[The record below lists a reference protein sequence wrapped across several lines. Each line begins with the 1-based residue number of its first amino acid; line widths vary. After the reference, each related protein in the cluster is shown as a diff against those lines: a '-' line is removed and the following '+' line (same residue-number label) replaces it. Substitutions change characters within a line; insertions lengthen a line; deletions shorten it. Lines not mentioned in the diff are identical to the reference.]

1 MANLTLSLFGRFQA
15 LLDDQSITDFETDK
29 GRALLAYL
37 AVEAA
42 NGGAHSR
49 STLAALLWPDYP
61 EESARTTLRHV
72 LHCLRATIHDAI
84 EAQPLLL
91 STRQTL
97 QLNPAVAYTLDV
109 ATFTNLLA
117 QCAAHTHAQLAHC
130 QPCLQQLQQAVA
142 LYRGDF
148 LADLSFQDSGPFEE
162 WRRLKQEQYH
172 IQVLDA
178 LFYLTHAYAVNGDHG
193 QAAYYA
199 RRQLELEPWREG
211 AHRQL
216 MRALAC
222 SGQRSAAIAQYQA
235 CRQVLSIEFGAEPE
249 PATTVLYEQVKT
261 GTLGKAIADDL
272 AYVQA
277 INGKVNPK
285 VTLWTQEKGEERH
298 DLASTPED
306 SAPQASTRD
315 WGDAPEIGLF
325 HGRQAELNQLAQW
338 LVTEQSRLVTVVG
351 MGGMG
356 KTALAARLTRA
367 IANHFTV
374 VIWRSLLNA
383 PSLVEIIRS
392 WIRLLAGQDVGEA
405 TASLDLLLNHLFE
418 LLRERRC
425 LLVLDNAESILQ
437 GEARAGHYRPGYEG
451 YGQLFQRF
459 GAGNHQSCLLIT
471 SREQPHIVAR
481 LAQTHLTVHTLYLT
495 GLTAEAG
502 VTMIETGGVRGA
514 TAQMEQLVAHYSGN
528 PLALMLV
535 AETIQELY
543 AGDLATFLGEGAPIF
558 GDIRDV
564 LDEHI
569 ARLLPLERDILLWL
583 AIERQP
589 LSAQRLAE
597 NLQPPVPHRLLLEA
611 LGSLR
616 RRSLLEKT
624 NDAGRYASA
633 DSAGAFALQ
642 NVVTEYLT
650 HFLIEQ
656 ILREVEQGEPFLL
669 KSHALLMAQAK
680 AYVRQ
685 VQRHL
690 ILQPI
695 GERLRGRFSP
705 TELAARFKALLASL
719 RTMPDRR
726 ATYAGGNLLNL
737 LLHLGMDPSTYDF
750 SQLAVW
756 QADLQRADL
765 PGLNLAQTD
774 LRNSLFAQDFIG
786 CHALAFAP
794 TGHLLAGGMTN
805 GEIHLWRPAHRQ
817 LDAVIKAH
825 TTRIWAIAFSP
836 DGQLLASGSKDC
848 TVRLWDAHTH
858 QCRHTLIGH
867 TDWVRAVA
875 FHPNSQILASGGHDQ
890 TVRVWDVRSGRT
902 VHVLRNHTGWIMG
915 LAFSPDGALLA
926 STGTDQTVRLW
937 DVQTGAERAVL
948 DGHSASTVPL
958 CFSPDGA
965 ILATAGYDQTICLW
979 ELAALAGPNNP
990 APRIL
995 AGHKGAI
1002 YVTAF
1007 SPDGRYLFSAGHE
1020 ELIYVWDVATGQRLH
1035 LLAGHSR
1042 EVNALAVHPTGTM
1055 LATSETDTSTVY
1067 LWELDAEPRPSHLF
1081 SGYRNWA
1088 NAVAFHPHLP
1098 LLASAGPTEKVHLWD
1113 ALMGQHLQ
1121 TLGCESGMGLSLAFG
1136 SRPDSEDD
1144 LLALGSID
1152 HTVWVWPIPRQP
1164 AAATGQ
1170 RTAPFVLRTAG
1181 EVRAVAFRG
1190 DGRQLITGGYDG
1202 VVRIWD
1208 AHTGQPLRQFT
1219 IAGDKRIKAVAISA
1233 DGCFI
1238 AAGSHNSTVTL
1249 WHVATGEYR
1258 QLQGHTEWVWAV
1270 TFHPSGILA
1279 SGSFDRTVRLWDV
1292 QRGAVQ
1298 QLLSPESNLVQALA
1312 FNQAG
1317 TLLAVGA
1324 GDATIYVW
1332 DARALT
1338 VDPARLL
1345 PLVYKLQGHV
1355 DVIQGLAFSSDDRLL
1370 ASASKDRT
1378 VKVWDTHTGECC
1390 HTLQAPGPYAGMNI
1404 TGVTG
1409 ITAAQKAALKA
1420 LGAVDEADQPPLS
1433 VT

>member
-1 MANLTLSLFGRFQA
+1 MAHLTLNLFGHFQA
-15 LLDDQSITDFETDK
+15 LLNDQLITEFETDK

-37 AVEAA
+37 AVEAAA

-72 LHCLRATIHDAI
+72 LHCLRATIHDAT
-84 EAQPLLL
+84 EVEPLLL

-109 ATFTNLLA
+109 ATFTTLLA
-117 QCAAHTHAQLAHC
+117 HCATHTHAQLAHC

-148 LADLSFQDSGPFEE
+148 LAGLSVQDSGPFEE

-172 IQVLDA
+172 IQALDA
-178 LFYLTHAYAVNGDHG
+178 LFYLTHACTANGDYE

-199 RRQLELEPWREG
+199 RRQLELEPWREE

-216 MRALAC
+216 MRALAY
-222 SGQRSAAIAQYQA
+222 SGQRSAAIAQYRA
-235 CRQVLSIEFGAEPE
+235 CRQVLSLELSAEPD
-249 PATTVLYEQVKT
+249 PATTALFEQVKT
-261 GTLGKAIADDL
+261 GAMDKVIPVEVTGD
-272 AYVQA
+272 QA
-277 INGKVNPK
+277 INDKVNPSGI
-285 VTLWTQEKGEERH
+285 LWTEEKGKERNI
-298 DLASTPED
+298 LSSGPAEFASPP
-306 SAPQASTRD
+306 SMRD

-325 HGRQAELNQLAQW
+325 QGRQAELNQLAQW

-367 IANHFTV
+367 IANHFPV

-383 PSLVEIIRS
+383 PPPVEIIGS
-392 WIRLLAGQDVGEA
+392 WLQLLSGQGVGEA
-405 TASLDLLLNHLFE
+405 TASLDLHLNHLFE

-437 GEARAGHYRPGYEG
+437 GEARAGHFRPGYEG

-459 GAGNHQSCLLIT
+459 GASNHQSCLLIT

-481 LAQTHLTVHTLYLT
+481 LAQTHLTVHTLYLA
-495 GLTAEAG
+495 GLANEAG
-502 VTMIETGGVRGA
+502 ATLLENCGVSGA
-514 TAQMEQLVAHYSGN
+514 TAQIEQLIKYYSGN

-543 AGDLATFLGEGAPIF
+543 AGDLATFLRDGALIF
-558 GDIRDV
+558 DDIGDM
-564 LDEHI
+564 LDEQV
-569 ARLLPLERDILLWL
+569 ARLLPLERDVLLWL

-589 LSAQRLAE
+589 LSAQRLTE

-624 NDAGRYASA
+624 NGASRYASA
-633 DSAGAFALQ
+633 DSANAFALQ

-656 ILREVEQGEPFLL
+656 VSREIEQGQPTFL
-669 KSHALLMAQAK
+669 KSHALLMAQSK
-680 AYVRQ
+680 EYIRQ
-685 VQRHL
+685 AQTRL

-695 GERLRGRFSP
+695 GERLRARLSP
-705 TELAARFKALLASL
+705 TELAARFKAMLTSL
-719 RTMPDRR
+719 QSMADRR

-737 LLHLGMDPSTYDF
+737 LLHLGMDPCAYDF

-774 LRNSLFAQDFIG
+774 LRKSVFAHDFVG
-786 CHALAFAP
+786 CHTLAFAP

-805 GEIHLWRPAHRQ
+805 GEIYLWRPAQYQ
-817 LDAVIKAH
+817 LDAAIKAH
-825 TTRIWAIAFSP
+825 ATRIWALAFSP
-836 DGQLLASGSKDC
+836 DGQMLASGSKDC
-848 TVRLWDAHTH
+848 TVRLWDADTR
-858 QCRHTLIGH
+858 QCRHTLVGH

-875 FHPNSQILASGGHDQ
+875 FHPNGEILASGGHDQ

-902 VHVLRNHTGWIMG
+902 VHLLGNQTGWIMG

-926 STGTDQTVRLW
+926 SAGTDQAVRLW
-937 DVQTGAERAVL
+937 DVQTGEERAVL
-948 DGHSASTVPL
+948 YGHSACTVPL
-958 CFSPDGA
+958 CFSPDGT

-979 ELAALAGPNNP
+979 ELSALAGANNP

-995 AGHKGAI
+995 TGHKGAI

-1007 SPDGRYLFSAGHE
+1007 SPDGRYFFSAGHE
-1020 ELIYVWDVATGQRLH
+1020 DLIYVWNVATGQRLH

-1042 EVNALAVHPTGTM
+1042 EVNALAVHPNGVL
-1055 LATSETDTSTVY
+1055 LATSESDTSTVY

-1081 SGYRNWA
+1081 YGYRNWA

-1113 ALMGQHLQ
+1113 ALKGQHLQ
-1121 TLGCESGMGLSLAFG
+1121 TFRCENRMGLSLAFG
-1136 SRPDSEDD
+1136 SRPDNEDAF
-1144 LLALGSID
+1144 LALGSTD
-1152 HTVWVWPIPRQP
+1152 YTVRVWPIPSQP
-1164 AAATGQ
+1164 AAGAGQ
-1170 RTAPFVLRTAG
+1170 STAPFVLRTAG
-1181 EVRAVAFRG
+1181 EVRAVAFSI
-1190 DGRQLITGGYDG
+1190 DGRQLISGGYDG
-1202 VVRIWD
+1202 VVQIWD
-1208 AHTGQPLRQFT
+1208 AQTGQPLRQFT
-1219 IAGDKRIKAVAISA
+1219 IAGDRRIKTVTMSA
-1233 DGCFI
+1233 DGCYI
-1238 AAGSHNSTVTL
+1238 AAGSHNVTVAL
-1249 WHVATGEYR
+1249 WHVPTGEYR
-1258 QLQGHTEWVWAV
+1258 ELPGHTEWVWAV
-1270 TFHPSGILA
+1270 SFHPSGILA

-1292 QRGAVQ
+1292 QRGTVQ
-1298 QLLSPESNLVQALA
+1298 QLLSHGSSLVQALA
-1312 FNQAG
+1312 FNRDG
-1317 TLLAVGA
+1317 TLLAAGA
-1324 GDATIYVW
+1324 GDATIYLW
-1332 DARALT
+1332 DARTLT
-1338 VDPARLL
+1338 VEPARPL
-1345 PLVYKLQGHV
+1345 PLVYKLQGHS
-1355 DVIQGLAFSSDDRLL
+1355 DVIQGLAFSGDGLLL
-1370 ASASKDRT
+1370 ASTSKDGT
-1378 VKVWDTHTGECC
+1378 IKVWDTHSAECR

-1409 ITAAQKAALKA
+1409 ITEAQKATLHA
-1420 LGAVDEADQPPLS
+1420 LGALD
-1433 VT
+1433 TWTT